1 MSTPL
6 ELQRQLRQ
14 TTEEYYEQMQR
25 LNRDLALQLR
35 EETEQKQG
43 MDFRRLSARAQG
55 RPLVNRS
62 LQMAEGDIWHDYLAL
77 LCLVARSAPEME
89 DGWLF
94 IQRIACGIGIYSLAD
109 SAETAACLKEEDL
122 ERIARQFPNCGLRDA
137 FLLDAMLVRLACS
150 KPCPDTTA
158 LLAQLCNLMDCAEAD
173 IRFLSRLAVILANQD
188 GKAYLAL
195 GLELGER
202 NWLGLEYIQKSAG
215 ILYTDQIA
223 QAAKHGFHR
232 VILHDCTASPED
244 FCGDTIKMSECC
256 LFRCHLKIE
265 QYFSA
270 TDTTIEQCNLQMIYS
285 LILEISDT
293 MLSIFQITGKS
304 VKHEY
309 LVTMNRVRHRDCSIE
324 FINRTQNSHE
334 LNLLETPKEGLKL
347 TYTSSN

>member
-25 LNRDLALQLR
+25 LNRDLALHLR

-55 RPLVNRS
+55 RPLVNRP
-62 LQMAEGDIWHDYLAL
+62 LQMAEGDVQRDYLAL
-77 LCLVARSAPEME
+77 LCLVARSTPETE

-150 KPCPDTTA
+150 RPCPDTTA
-158 LLAQLCNLMDCAEAD
+158 LLAQLCTLMGCTEEE
-173 IRFLSRLAVILANQD
+173 IRLLSRLAVILARQD
-188 GKAYLAL
+188 GKAYLDM
-195 GLELGER
+195 GLDLGER

-215 ILYTDQIA
+215 ILYTDQIS
-223 QAAKHGFHR
+223 QAVKHGFHR
-232 VILHDCTASPED
+232 VILHDCTVKANELKELVKD
-244 FCGDTIKMSECC
+244 DLEMTECC
-256 LFRCHLKIE
+256 LKNCTFSTESRLSFKNSTADQCKFRIE
-265 QYFSA
+265 Y
-270 TDTTIEQCNLQMIYS
+270 DYS
-285 LILEISDT
+285 HQVFRFFGNADVSLDH
-293 MLSIFQITGKS
+293 
-304 VKHEY
+304 VKHRNCC
-309 LVTMNRVRHRDCSIE
+309 VE
-324 FINRTQNSHE
+324 FKGFSYGHGE
-334 LNLLETPKEGLKL
+334 LQFTETPKDGLEI
-347 TYTSSN
+347 TYVK

>member
-25 LNRDLALQLR
+25 LNRDLALHLR

-55 RPLVNRS
+55 RPLVNPP
-62 LQMAEGDIWHDYLAL
+62 LQMAEGDVQHDYLAL

-122 ERIARQFPNCGLRDA
+122 ERIARQFPKCGLRDA

-158 LLAQLCNLMDCAEAD
+158 LLAQLCTLMGCTEDE

-232 VILHDCTASPED
+232 VILHDCTVEESEWKEFVKD
-244 FCGDTIKMSECC
+244 DLEMTECC
-256 LFRCHLKIE
+256 LFRCHIAASWRKIIL
-265 QYFSA
+265 
-270 TDTTIEQCNLQMIYS
+270 TDTVLDQSVIKRSISSILSAMSNLTILTRVKHRDSTVKFSTHYSYRSEWIQCN
-285 LILEISDT
+285 DT
-293 MLSIFQITGKS
+293 S
-304 VKHEY
+304 
-309 LVTMNRVRHRDCSIE
+309 
-324 FINRTQNSHE
+324 
-334 LNLLETPKEGLKL
+334 PEGLNIICEKL
-347 TYTSSN
+347 F

>member
-25 LNRDLALQLR
+25 LSRDLALQLR

-55 RPLVNRS
+55 RPLANRP
-62 LQMAEGDIWHDYLAL
+62 LQLAEGDVWHDYLAL

-122 ERIARQFPNCGLRDA
+122 ERIARQFPKYGLRDA

-150 KPCPDTTA
+150 RPCPDTTA
-158 LLAQLCNLMDCAEAD
+158 LLAQLCNLMGCPEEE
-173 IRFLSRLAVILANQD
+173 IRFLSRLAVILARQD

-202 NWLGLEYIQKSAG
+202 GWLGLEYIQKSAG
-215 ILYTDQIA
+215 ILYTDQIT
-223 QAAKHGFHR
+223 QAVKHGFHR
-232 VILHDCTASPED
+232 VILHDCTAKTNELNELVESDLEI
-244 FCGDTIKMSECC
+244 TECC
-256 LFRCHLKIE
+256 LFRCHIAHYKKIKL
-265 QYFSA
+265 
-270 TDTTIEQCNLQMIYS
+270 TDTILDHSIIANRSWSSFQHDARVTLTRVKHRDSVVKFATLFNYDSAWFQCN
-285 LILEISDT
+285 DT
-293 MLSIFQITGKS
+293 S
-304 VKHEY
+304 
-309 LVTMNRVRHRDCSIE
+309 
-324 FINRTQNSHE
+324 
-334 LNLLETPKEGLKL
+334 PEGLK
-347 TYTSSN
+347 TICEKV